1 MNNIFLNIREFDII
15 PKVGRGE
22 GLHDGEDCIIDAGQH
37 HEEDPVIKPQQLLL
51 RHEDGLTYPEEKH
64 LGEEREEVP
73 RRSDDIS
80 LGAGAKLRMG
90 IAQSVAAPVKLV
102 KLIDDEQET
111 EALNH
116 VGDKAGSTDNVV
128 GYSLEILDLCGELC
142 EVSEIHHGGR
152 IQDEEILGHVGE
164 GEQKGQDKHRP
175 LGNLNK
181 SLGADAKDDAVPPDE
196 KDPEIGG
203 TT

>member
-1 MNNIFLNIREFDII
+1 MNNIFLNIGEFDII
-15 PKVGRGE
+15 PQVGRGE
-22 GLHDGEDCIIDAGQH
+22 GLHDGEDCIIDPGQQ

-51 RHEDGLTYPEEKH
+51 RHEDGLTHPEEKH
-64 LGEEREEVP
+64 LCEEREEVP
-73 RRSDDIS
+73 RRGDDIS
-80 LGAGAKLRMG
+80 FSAGAQVRFSV
-90 IAQSVAAPVKLV
+90 AQSGAAPVKLV
-102 KLIDDEQET
+102 KLVDDDQET
-111 EALNH
+111 ETLH
-116 VGDKAGSTDNVV
+116 HIGHKAGGTDNVV
-128 GYSLEILDLCGELC
+128 GYSLEVLDLGGELC
-142 EVSEIHHGGR
+142 EVAEVHHGGR